1 MTVTLTNTSWGREAI
16 RVELSVAF
24 DPATL
29 YFLGGSDLIF
39 GWLDSKEGAG
49 EGRLG
54 LVCCGEGT
62 EVDIGRDMAGA
73 MADPLWSLA
82 KQDNGSCQSFPSG
95 SRADLLIFGLL
106 YSVVSHYRLALI
118 IRRGGSVPALLCT
131 VGASEALDFK
141 EPPPSLPS
149 SCQLSFMWIS
159 A

>member
-1 MTVTLTNTSWGREAI
+1 M
-16 RVELSVAF
+16 AF

-39 GWLDSKEGAG
+39 GWLITYIWLAGWLDSKEGAG

-141 EPPPSLPS
+141 EPPPLPPF
-149 SCQLSFMWIS
+149 QLS